1 LDKALSMVDNS
12 KFEQVA
18 VSAGFDTHHGD
29 LVSLGLVDSDFF
41 KIGKRIAKLAK
52 PAFFVLEGGYNG
64 QWVGAGID
72 NLIKGYEG
80 NLQI

>member
-1 LDKALSMVDNS
+1 MADCS

-29 LVSLGLVDSDFF
+29 LASLGLVEADYFE
-41 KIGKRIAKLAK
+41 IGKRIANLAK
-52 PAFFVLEGGYNG
+52 PAFFILEGGYNG
-64 QWVGAGID
+64 EWVGAGID

-80 NLQI
+80 NLKI